1 MPETPVPPAVMDAA
15 RRDVA
20 DARMRLSAGVRNGD
34 AAGAWQAALEALSA
48 RGRFGVRLGL
58 ERSIALLAELGSP
71 ERDVRGALVA
81 GTNGKGSVVALVSAA
96 LRAHGLRHATTPKPH
111 LVSYRERV
119 MLDGRPLAPLPFA
132 RAVDRALGAADA
144 IEGDVGPATEF
155 ELLVGAVFEA
165 LRAES
170 VQTAIVEVGLGGRL
184 DATHAWDGGVAV
196 VTNIGLDHQQYL
208 GETTTAIATEK
219 AAIIMPGDI
228 AVTGIGSDE
237 ASLAVIRSRAE
248 SVGAPL
254 VIAQPGATR
263 LLGRAGL
270 EVELEGYG
278 SVAVALIGAH
288 QAENA
293 AVAAATIDALR
304 LAGIVDVSPVSLR
317 AGFAAARWPGRLELI
332 EHPFGRGDARDLL
345 LDGAHNPAGAAAL
358 AAALKDPHLTLH
370 GEGEATLILAAMADK
385 DVAGVCA
392 ALAAVPLLRAARVL
406 CTSVGDARSLP
417 ADALRTIVRAAGL
430 GAHVETCPDP
440 VAAMQRAA
448 ESSGP
453 VIVAGSLYLV
463 GAVREALLR
472 AGVVPDDGSLD
483 PQVDRGVSGSAQ

>member
-1 MPETPVPPAVMDAA
+1 MDAA

-20 DARMRLSAGVRNGD
+20 DARMRLSAGVSNGD

-96 LRAHGLRHATTPKPH
+96 LRAHGVRHATTPKPH

-144 IEGDVGPATEF
+144 IEADVGPATEF

-219 AAIIMPGDI
+219 AAIIMPGNI

-304 LAGIVDVSPVSLR
+304 LAGIVDVSPASLR
-317 AGFAAARWPGRLELI
+317 AGFAAVRWPGRLELI
-332 EHPFGRGDARDLL
+332 EHPFGQGDARDLL

-358 AAALKDPHLTLH
+358 AAALKDPHLTLQ

-392 ALAAVPLLRAARVL
+392 ALAAVPLLRTARVL
-406 CTSVGDARSLP
+406 CTSVGDARSLSV
-417 ADALRTIVRAAGL
+417 DALLPIVRAAGL
-430 GAHVETCPDP
+430 GAHAEMCPDP
-440 VAAMQRAA
+440 AAAMQRAA

>member
-1 MPETPVPPAVMDAA
+1 
-15 RRDVA
+15 
-20 DARMRLSAGVRNGD
+20 
-34 AAGAWQAALEALSA
+34 
-48 RGRFGVRLGL
+48 
-58 ERSIALLAELGSP
+58 
-71 ERDVRGALVA
+71 
-81 GTNGKGSVVALVSAA
+81 
-96 LRAHGLRHATTPKPH
+96 
-111 LVSYRERV
+111 
-119 MLDGRPLAPLPFA
+119 
-132 RAVDRALGAADA
+132 
-144 IEGDVGPATEF
+144 
-155 ELLVGAVFEA
+155 
-165 LRAES
+165 
-170 VQTAIVEVGLGGRL
+170 
-184 DATHAWDGGVAV
+184 

-219 AAIIMPGDI
+219 AAIIMPGNI

-304 LAGIVDVSPVSLR
+304 LASIVDVSPASLR

-358 AAALKDPHLTLH
+358 AAALKDPLLTLH

-392 ALAAVPLLRAARVL
+392 ALATVPLLRTARVL

-417 ADALRTIVRAAGL
+417 VDALLTIVRAAGL
-430 GAHVETCPDP
+430 GAHAETCTNP
-440 VAAMQRAA
+440 ATAMQRAA

>member
-20 DARMRLSAGVRNGD
+20 DARRRLSAGVRNGD
-34 AAGAWQAALEALSA
+34 ATIAWQAALAALSA

-58 ERSIALLAELGSP
+58 ERSLALLAELGSP

-132 RAVDRALGAADA
+132 CAVDRALSAADA

-165 LRAES
+165 LRADS

-219 AAIIMPGDI
+219 AAIIMPGNI

-254 VIAQPGATR
+254 VIARPGATR
-263 LLGRAGL
+263 SRGRAGL

-304 LAGIVDVSPVSLR
+304 LAGIVDVSSASVR

-345 LDGAHNPAGAAAL
+345 LDGAHNPAGATAL

-392 ALAAVPLLRAARVL
+392 ALATVPLLRVARVL

-417 ADALRTIVRAAGL
+417 VDALLSIVRAAGL
-430 GAHVETCPDP
+430 GTHAEVCPEP
-440 VAAMQRAA
+440 ATAMQRAA
-448 ESSGP
+448 DSSGP

-472 AGVVPDDGSLD
+472 AGAVPDDGSLD
-483 PQVDRGVSGSAQ
+483 PQVDRGMSGSAQ